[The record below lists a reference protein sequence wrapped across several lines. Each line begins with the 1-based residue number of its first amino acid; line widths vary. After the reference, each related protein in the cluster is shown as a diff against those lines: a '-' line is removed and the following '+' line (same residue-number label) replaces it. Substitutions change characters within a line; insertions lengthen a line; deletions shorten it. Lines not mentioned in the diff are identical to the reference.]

1 MVSLPMVEA
10 KRRHHAGGALEADQ
24 TLVRARAGDA
34 DAFRELVDPYRSEL
48 QFHCYRI
55 LGSVQDAEDLLQE
68 TLLAGWRGL
77 GRFQRRAS
85 LRAWLYRIATNRCL
99 NALRDRGRR
108 PKEPPAMVEL
118 PEPTRRTEPTWLEPY
133 PGVLLEAVAD
143 TEPGPEAR
151 YQTRE
156 TIGLA
161 FVAALQHLPPRQ
173 RAALLLRDVLGFR
186 TAEVADM
193 LGSTEASVKG
203 ALQRARATLQ
213 ARIPPGG
220 RERAPLPDS
229 PRERALVGRFADA
242 VEHGDAD
249 GIVALLAQD
258 AWLTMPP
265 EPYEYQGHAAIAAFL
280 RDRATLRSARLRLVP
295 TRANGQPAF
304 GCYVPDPRAA
314 IVRAY
319 GLLVLTLEGDRI
331 SAITWFGDRGVLP
344 HFGLPR
350 TLPE

>member
-1 MVSLPMVEA
+1 
-10 KRRHHAGGALEADQ
+10 LETDQ
-24 TLVRARAGDA
+24 TLMRARAGDEE
-34 DAFRELVDPYRSEL
+34 AFRELVDPYRSEL

-68 TLLAGWRGL
+68 TLLAAWRGL
-77 GRFQRRAS
+77 GRFQGRAS

-99 NALRDRGRR
+99 NALRDFERR
-108 PKEPPAMVEL
+108 PKEVPAMVE
-118 PEPTRRTEPTWLEPY
+118 PPQPTRRTEPIWLEPY
-133 PGVLLEAVAD
+133 PDVLLEGVAD
-143 TEPGPEAR
+143 TAPGPEAR
-151 YQTRE
+151 YETRE

-173 RAALLLRDVLGFR
+173 RAALVLRDVLGFHI
-186 TAEVADM
+186 AEVADM
-193 LGSTEASVKG
+193 LGNTEASVKG
-203 ALQRARATLQ
+203 ALQRARTTLE
-213 ARIPPGG
+213 ARIPAGG

-242 VEHGDAD
+242 VEHGDTD
-249 GIVALLAQD
+249 GIVALLADD

-265 EPYEYQGHAAIAAFL
+265 EPYEYQGHAAIASFL
-280 RDRATLRSARLRLVP
+280 HDRATLRETHLRLRLVP
-295 TRANGQPAF
+295 TRANRQPAF
-304 GCYVPDPRAA
+304 GCYVPDTQAA
-314 IVRAY
+314 IVRSY

-331 SAITWFGDRGVLP
+331 SAITWFGDRGVFP